1 MRALTRPDPEYNCN
15 PTTEISRL
23 RSYRDATHVDSILD
37 HRGRRPP
44 PTPPRLTNLRVDPP
58 THRLRKGQRLQERV
72 AGRAIGTVQP
82 GATDFAHG
90 VKMLNVGPAA
100 GVGDHAPARAS
111 GGQYDDI
118 GPKRLGG
125 CGRRFDKDQPDAAI
139 DSWQTQFR
147 VARQR
152 LERVTWKTP
161 ASVARRPARARPRL
175 RPPPPRTS
183 ILPARRESWAA

>member
-100 GVGDHAPARAS
+100 
-111 GGQYDDI
+111 
-118 GPKRLGG
+118 
-125 CGRRFDKDQPDAAI
+125 
-139 DSWQTQFR
+139 DSTR
-147 VARQR
+147 TSPTQR
-152 LERVTWKTP
+152 LTP
-161 ASVARRPARARPRL
+161 GRPSSALHGSGSNGLRGKLQHPLHGAQRACGHR
-175 RPPPPRTS
+175 
-183 ILPARRESWAA
+183 